1 MATAT
6 EVFKRIESKEFNL
19 DDEMI
24 GIKINKVV
32 APDPKQQCKC

>member
-1 MATAT
+1 METAA

-19 DDEMI
+19 EDEMI

-32 APDPKQQCKC
+32 TPDPKQQCKC

>member
-1 MATAT
+1 MSTAL
-6 EVFKRIESKEFNL
+6 EVFKRIENKEFNL

-32 APDPKQQCKC
+32 TPDPKQRCGC